1 MAIDSSSDVTVR
13 NGPVKM
19 VQVSDTYICS
29 AQCRPCNK
37 IDLEG
42 LQDRSWR
49 VRIDPAKISKLKNVQ
64 YRSWVLNI
72 DLEDLGQGSYLT
84 TFGIWWIGFILK
96 ITKKGP
102 GGQVKH
108 AALICAYIQYR
119 SWVLKIDP
127 EGLQDRFWVLQ
138 DVSWLKGTI
147 WKMVN
152 IDLEYSISILKT
164 LRIDPAEQDLSG

>member
-1 MAIDSSSDVTVR
+1 MQCLMNVNASVNVDSVTR
-13 NGPVKM
+13 SILK
-19 VQVSDTYICS
+19 TF
-29 AQCRPCNK
+29 K
-37 IDLEG
+37 IDLDESG
-42 LQDRSWR
+42 SILQKYLNW
-49 VRIDPAKISKLKNVQ
+49 KMF
-64 YRSWVLNI
+64 NI
-72 DLEDLGQGSYLT
+72 DLDYSISILKTLGQGSYLT